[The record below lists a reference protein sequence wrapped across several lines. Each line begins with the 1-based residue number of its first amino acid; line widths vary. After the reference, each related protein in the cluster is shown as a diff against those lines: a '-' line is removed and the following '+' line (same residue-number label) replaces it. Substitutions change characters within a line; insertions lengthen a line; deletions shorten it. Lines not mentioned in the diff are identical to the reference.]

1 MALSDSE
8 QHRLDEME
16 RALLQDDPKFA
27 ARVSIGH
34 VRRRRR
40 FAAAA
45 LFVLGMMVL
54 LAGLVATA
62 ETTLTGVLISV
73 LGFLVMAAA
82 ATLLLGPDDTDP
94 EPGPPSTR
102 GGAQP
107 DLPKV

>member
-82 ATLLLGPDDTDP
+82 ATLLLWPRRHR
-94 EPGPPSTR
+94 S
-102 GGAQP
+102 
-107 DLPKV
+107 